1 MTTVTHRHPTKA
13 STTSARLDIQ
23 GLRMVAVI
31 LVVLSHLFGWPRG
44 GFIGVDVFFVISG
57 FLITGSLLHTY
68 EKTGTISFAGF
79 YRRRIR
85 RIVPAATLVLVATVT
100 AAYFIVNAARAKS
113 AMLDGVYA
121 FFFASN
127 WRFAI
132 EGTDYFSA
140 DAAVSPLQHYWSLSV
155 EEQFYFVWPLVMLAL
170 AAAVT
175 ARAGSRRA
183 RLAASA
189 IVMGLVVAAS
199 FAYSVVN
206 TAENPTWAY
215 FSTFARVWELGVGA
229 LLAITVTYFER
240 IPDLLRPLLAWA
252 GLVAIVV
259 GAFVITEDGGGFP
272 APWAAVPVLGAALII
287 AAGVGGDHRY
297 LQVLTNRFSTY
308 IGDISY
314 SLYLWHWPVII
325 LLGELIEPGAYYY
338 VAALGIMFSLAV
350 LGYTFFEDPIRK
362 SNWLST
368 PTEAVE
374 RKMLSRSR
382 WRLPS
387 IPKMPYEKQVAG
399 TGGLALFTIG
409 LSAYALFPHV
419 IVSPPAAVATA
430 SDISTQASG
439 PAQTTLTN
447 EIADS
452 VRAEAW
458 PQLAPS
464 MDDVISGPQ
473 VPEFADACG
482 GPALPDSTQ
491 CTWGSPDAPRKIVV
505 VGDSVAL
512 TYLEPLRAFAENSRG
527 QWQVQSQAMFGCT
540 FVDYPIANSNQSLVD
555 ACPSRKAHAVEV
567 INTLRPDV
575 VLVTNTYEPRTAVGQ
590 QAPLSPRE
598 WSEGMNRMIASFAA
612 NVGSVAFLSPPPSD
626 VTIGN
631 CYSPT
636 SVPAECISRTT
647 KQWSDIAGVE
657 RDLAAQLGGLFIDS
671 RPWFCADGYCPSFV
685 GETPTKMDKVHMAP
699 AYGNKIAPA
708 IAEALTAAV
717 PPPK

>member
-1 MTTVTHRHPTKA
+1 MTSVTRVNRSSTA
-13 STTSARLDIQ
+13 TTSARLDIQ

-68 EKTGTISFAGF
+68 EKTGTISFTDF

-85 RIVPAATLVLVATVT
+85 RIVPAATLVLIATVA

-113 AMLDGVYA
+113 ILTDSLYA

-183 RLAASA
+183 RLIASA
-189 IVMGLVVAAS
+189 SFMGLAVAVS
-199 FAYSVVN
+199 FTYSVVN

-229 LLAITVTYFER
+229 LLAITITNLER
-240 IPDLLRPLLAWA
+240 IPHLLRPVLAWA
-252 GLVAIVV
+252 GLGAIVV
-259 GAFVITEDGGGFP
+259 GAFAITEDGGGFP
-272 APWAAVPVLGAALII
+272 APWAAVPVLGAALVI

-297 LQVLTNRFSTY
+297 LQLLTNRVSTY

-325 LLGELIEPGAYYY
+325 LLGLLIEPGVYYY

-350 LGYTFFEDPIRK
+350 LGYTFYEDPIRK

-368 PTEAVE
+368 PNEVIE
-374 RKMLSRSR
+374 RKMLSLSR
-382 WRLPS
+382 WRLTS

-399 TGGLALFTIG
+399 TGGLALFTVG

-419 IVSPPAAVATA
+419 VVAPPAALSPIADSSTEVA
-430 SDISTQASG
+430 G
-439 PAQTTLTN
+439 PAQAALTD
-447 EIADS
+447 EIRNAIRVDS
-452 VRAEAW
+452 W
-458 PQLAPS
+458 PELAPS
-464 MDDVISGPQ
+464 MDSVIAGPQ
-473 VPEFADACG
+473 VPEFASACG
-482 GPALPDSTQ
+482 GTAIPDQSE

-512 TYLEPLRAFAENSRG
+512 TYLAPLRVFAEGSGG

-540 FVDYPIANSNQSLVD
+540 FVDYAIGNSDQSLVD
-555 ACPSRKAHAVEV
+555 ACPTRKAHAINV
-567 INTLRPDV
+567 INEQRPELV
-575 VLVTNTYEPRTAVGQ
+575 VITNTYEPRTQIGQ
-590 QAPLSPRE
+590 PKSLSPNE
-598 WSEGMNRMIASFAA
+598 WTAGMERMISQFDD
-612 NVGSVAFLSPPPSD
+612 NVGRVALLSPPPAD
-626 VTIGN
+626 IDIGD
-631 CYSPT
+631 CYTPN
-636 SVPAECISRTT
+636 SVPAECIGNVT
-647 KQWSDIAGVE
+647 KQWTDIAGAE
-657 RDLAAQLGGLFIDS
+657 EKLAASHGGLFVDS

-685 GETPTKMDKVHMAP
+685 SETPTKMDKVHMAP
-699 AYGNKIAPA
+699 AFGDKIAA
-708 IAEALTAAV
+708 AFAETLAGLLLT
-717 PPPK
+717 P